1 MKKKMSLLEF
11 LIALMKG
18 MNLIG
23 IGNEFVG
30 KGVDKFWSIHWPF
43 GSQKL
48 MASFFGWALGIGMA
62 SKIVVHFVAV

>member
-1 MKKKMSLLEF
+1 MEF

-23 IGNEFVG
+23 IGNEFVE
-30 KGVDKFWSIHWPF
+30 KWVVHRPF